1 MSLSFGSENLVRM
14 RRRETEIGNLKKNGK
29 YYNDACEY
37 VGFMLRLIVEQKAP
51 KLITSRTLK
60 VSYWNIVGAWSE
72 RRINRA

>member
-14 RRRETEIGNLKKNGK
+14 RRRETEIGNLKKNEKNGK

-51 KLITSRTLK
+51 KHITS
-60 VSYWNIVGAWSE
+60 
-72 RRINRA
+72 